1 MKLTKKIDAKMALV
15 RLPLQNKKEIAE
27 NILLRRKLDPIE
39 TDLAVAVVI
48 VVVAMVAVV
57 VVVAV
62 GLFISLLDSNSNG
75 KVASC
80 SCSLDIVL

>member
-1 MKLTKKIDAKMALV
+1 MKLTKNIDAKMALV

-27 NILLRRKLDPIE
+27 NILLRRKLEPIE
-39 TDLAVAVVI
+39 TDLVVAVVG
-48 VVVAMVAVV
+48 AVV

-62 GLFISLLDSNSNG
+62 GLFISLLDSSSNG
-75 KVASC
+75 KVASG